1 MIGLRRVRAVA
12 LKELRHITRDLRIL
26 LLVTASPAL
35 LGLTFSYVFSFDVD
49 EATLAVLDMDRTEL
63 SRRYLRALAA
73 DGHLRVIAHVPTQD
87 GIEAL
92 LRRGEVDV
100 ALAIPRGFASAIRRG
115 EPARVQAIVDGLDT
129 IAART
134 NTSYLEARTAALGA
148 ELQWQPSSPQLGT
161 VQGQSLAWYNVTL
174 DSLSTMVPGMMGV
187 VLQMPALSLAL
198 ALSREKESGSFESL
212 ITTPVRGAEYLLGK
226 LLAYIASGLVSSVL
240 ALAVAV
246 LWFRVP
252 FRGTVAVFL
261 LLTGLFFLASMGL
274 GLLVGNFASSQQ
286 TAMVIMLL
294 LIFIPSFFLSG
305 LLLPV
310 DRTSRWAQVSG
321 LSLPATH
328 FISISRSLFLKGSS
342 LAELRSPASWLAGMG
357 GSLLVI
363 NLLLFRKRT

>member
-1 MIGLRRVRAVA
+1 MMGLQRVRAVA

-26 LLVTASPAL
+26 LLVTVSPAL

-49 EATLAVLDMDRTEL
+49 EATLAVLDTDRTGL
-63 SRRYLRALAA
+63 SRRYVSALAS
-73 DGHLRVIAHVPTQD
+73 DGDLRVIANVATQD
-87 GIEAL
+87 ALEAL
-92 LRRGEVDV
+92 LLRGEAEV
-100 ALAIPRGFASAIRRG
+100 ALTIPKGFASAVQSG
-115 EPARVQAIVDGLDT
+115 EPARVQAVVDGLDT

-134 NTSYLEARTAALGA
+134 NVGYLEARTAAHGA
-148 ELQWQPSSPQLGT
+148 ELMCSASVPWAKSTQ
-161 VQGQSLAWYNVTL
+161 VRSLAWYNVTL
-174 DSLSTMVPGMMGV
+174 DSLSSMVPGMMGV

-212 ITTPVRGAEYLLGK
+212 ITTPVRGAEYLVGK
-226 LLAYIASGLVSSVL
+226 LAAYVASGLVSSIL

-252 FRGTVAVFL
+252 FRGSVAVFL
-261 LLTGLFFLASMGL
+261 LLAGLFLLASMGL

-310 DRTSRWAQVSG
+310 DRTSRWAQLTG

-328 FISISRSLFLKGSS
+328 FIGISRSLFLKGSELS
-342 LAELRSPASWLAGMG
+342 ELRRPAAWLAGMG
-357 GSLLVI
+357 GSLLAI